1 MEVLNPLIALPRTN
15 ITARYKRLAAQEFD
29 VRRFGSKEGGY
40 TFEMIYGQYLSSRS
54 ACRINDRNRGL
65 GAAVATHGIGG
76 NMRLVMPALT
86 IIVSVCMAHAD
97 DAAPICTPGAD
108 VLGVSR
114 VAEVDTTRG
123 ALFGDQYPPTTLL
136 QKGEVVLT
144 FDDGPHP
151 IYTKGIL
158 AALAAQCTK
167 ATFFNVGEMVKQYP
181 DVAREVEAAGHTI
194 GTHTWSH
201 PNLAALPLESAR
213 KQIESA
219 ISIEDQ
225 TLHNGVAPFLRF
237 PYLSDAKG
245 VRDYLGGRNIAA
257 FSIDVDSS
265 DWRTKSPDRIV
276 NNVLKGLH
284 SSGGG
289 IILFHDIHEQTVK
302 ALPTVLKELKTHGFK
317 VVQLVPKTPIE
328 SIAVS
333 EPTNEKVYRGA
344 AHSRR
349 YAHNHRKRSSAI

>member
-1 MEVLNPLIALPRTN
+1 
-15 ITARYKRLAAQEFD
+15 
-29 VRRFGSKEGGY
+29 
-40 TFEMIYGQYLSSRS
+40 
-54 ACRINDRNRGL
+54 
-65 GAAVATHGIGG
+65 
-76 NMRLVMPALT
+76 MRLLVPALAMM
-86 IIVSVCMAHAD
+86 VSVCTAHAD
-97 DAAPICTPGAD
+97 EAVCTPGAD

-114 VAEVDTTRG
+114 IAEVDTTGG
-123 ALFGDQYPPTTLL
+123 ARFGDQYPPTTLL

-151 IYTKGIL
+151 IYTKEIL

-181 DVAREVEAAGHTI
+181 NVAREVEAAGHTI

-201 PNLAALPLESAR
+201 PNLAVLSLESAK

-219 ISIEDQ
+219 FSIEDQ
-225 TLHNGVAPFLRF
+225 TLHNGVAPFFRF
-237 PYLSDAKG
+237 PYLSDPKG

-276 NNVLKGLH
+276 NNVLKGLQ

-302 ALPTVLKELKTHGFK
+302 ALPTVLKELKLHGYR
-317 VVQLVPKTPIE
+317 VVQLVPKAPVE
-328 SIAVS
+328 SMAVS
-333 EPTNEKVYRGA
+333 EPSKEKAYRNA
-344 AHSRR
+344 PRPRR
-349 YAHNHRKRSSAI
+349 YAHNHRKHGSTI